1 MINHQWTIPDLI
13 DLEFFLDKDDG
24 QDIDVLTAR
33 DRQIYA
39 QIFSENNG
47 ILKEA
52 SPAVELYQW
61 LVARREALHHTN
73 PETPLPGRVWHE
85 LMLLLGWGTLFS
97 GLFSGAGLAF
107 SFLSYSGT
115 RPVNVSTYFGIFVL
129 LEVVFLV
136 VLLALSVYRHLLG
149 QGLEVSVFYRTL
161 RNVFF
166 RLIDRVG
173 QKTHRGTSA
182 AICSQWSAFSVTFR
196 KLQRQYGALMMRPF
210 FLIAQLF
217 GVSFNAGILAATLLK
232 VIGSDIAFGWQTTL
246 QVQGKA
252 VYSLV
257 RFLSF
262 PWRWAIPQG
271 VPSLEQIEGSQLI
284 LKDGIYHMATQN
296 LVSWWPFLCL
306 SVLFYGLLPRLVLLL
321 SGLFQQRRDLRQL
334 RFDHGKCRQ
343 VLHRMKTPVVS
354 TVALAEK
361 IELSGVAEQVPSAS
375 MMPPEEMHPSGQDIE
390 SAQAGRKNKSVAV
403 IAALI
408 PDELVEDFP
417 FPELKNMILKRLGY
431 QIVLQQPFWTLDQ
444 TEDQE
449 LATVNEKM
457 EKEKCEDV
465 LLLQEAWQPPIQEF
479 FSLLK
484 RVRNMLGE
492 QATIFVVLIG
502 KPAPETMLTPVDRK
516 NLQIWQQ
523 KMSVLA
529 DPGLQLIEL
538 VK

>member
-1 MINHQWTIPDLI
+1 MINQQWTIPDLI
-13 DLEFFLDKDDG
+13 DLEFFLAQDDG
-24 QDIDVLTAR
+24 QDIDLLAAR
-33 DRQIYA
+33 DRQIYS
-39 QIFSENNG
+39 QIVSEKNDFP
-47 ILKEA
+47 KEA
-52 SPAVELYQW
+52 SPSAELYQW
-61 LVARREALHHTN
+61 LVARRDSLHDTN
-73 PETPLPGRVWHE
+73 PETPLPGRVWRE
-85 LMLLLGWGTLFS
+85 LMLLLGWGTFFS
-97 GLFSGAGLAF
+97 GFVSGAGLAF

-129 LEVVFLV
+129 LELFFLV
-136 VLLALSVYRHLLG
+136 VLLILSVYRHLLG

-166 RLIDRVG
+166 RLIDRIG
-173 QKTHRGTSA
+173 QKTQRGTSA
-182 AICSQWSAFSVTFR
+182 QVRSQWSAFSGIFR
-196 KLQRQYGALMMRPF
+196 KLQRQYGPLMMRPF

-217 GVSFNAGILAATLLK
+217 GVSFNAGVLGATLLK

-257 RFLSF
+257 RFLSL
-262 PWRWAIPQG
+262 PWRWVIPQG

-284 LKDGIYHMATQN
+284 LKDGIYHMATQD

-306 SVLFYGLLPRLVLLL
+306 SVLFYGVLPRLVLLL
-321 SGLFQQRRDLRQL
+321 LGLFKQRRDLRQL

-354 TVALAEK
+354 TVAVAEK
-361 IELSGVAEQVPSAS
+361 VELSEAAEQMPSAS
-375 MMPPEEMHPSGQDIE
+375 MMPPEEVQPSGQDIE
-390 SAQAGRKNKSVAV
+390 PAKAGRKNESVAV

-408 PDELVEDFP
+408 PDELVADCP
-417 FPELKNMILKRLGY
+417 FPEFKDMIYKRLGF
-431 QIVLQQPFWTLDQ
+431 QIVVQQPFWTLDQ
-444 TEDQE
+444 TEGQE
-449 LATVNEKM
+449 LAAVKEKM

-479 FSLLK
+479 LSLLK
-484 RVRNMLGE
+484 KLRNMLGE
-492 QATIFVVLIG
+492 QATIIVVLIG
-502 KPAPETMLTPVDRK
+502 KPTPETMLTPVNRK

-529 DPGLQLIEL
+529 DPGLQFVEL